1 MERKKFVPREWLSV
15 KNKERGSG
23 GEVKIIAPFPRPL
36 PPPSTLTPTKQ
47 GRSDKRSRD
56 FKIARTNKTPALQ
69 VKSVPHIISSTSCS
83 NPENQRDS
91 V

>member
-15 KNKERGSG
+15 KNKERGGG
-23 GEVKIIAPFPRPL
+23 GEVKIIALSPPL

-56 FKIARTNKTPALQ
+56 FK
-69 VKSVPHIISSTSCS
+69 VSSH
-83 NPENQRDS
+83 
-91 V
+91 

>member
-23 GEVKIIAPFPRPL
+23 GEVKIIAL
-36 PPPSTLTPTKQ
+36 SPPPTPTVHSNSNKG
-47 GRSDKRSRD
+47 GRINDREIL
-56 FKIARTNKTPALQ
+56 KIARTNKTPALQ

-83 NPENQRDS
+83 NPENQRYS